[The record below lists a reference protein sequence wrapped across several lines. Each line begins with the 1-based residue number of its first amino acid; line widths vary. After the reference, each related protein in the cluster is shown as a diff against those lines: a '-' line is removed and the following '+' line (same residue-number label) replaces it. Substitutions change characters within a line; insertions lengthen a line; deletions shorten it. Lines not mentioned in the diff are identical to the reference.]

1 MNITVFGGSQV
12 NPGDKI
18 YQDAQRLGS
27 LLGSRGYTVLTGG
40 YIGVMEAVSRGAAEA
55 GGKVVGVT
63 CEEIEAWRPVG
74 PNQWIQEERRFPTL
88 RQRLYTL
95 IESCDAALAMPG
107 GIGTLAEVA
116 EMWSHMQSNAIPSR
130 PLILIGPGWK
140 STFLTLFSALG
151 DFIPERYRFL
161 LTFVDDVEL
170 AVNHLNQSLG
180 TG

>member
-12 NPGDKI
+12 KSGDKI
-18 YQDAQRLGS
+18 YQDALRLGS
-27 LLGSRGYTVLTGG
+27 LLGSSGHTVFTGG

-55 GGKVVGVT
+55 GGHVIGVT

-74 PNQWIQEERRFPTL
+74 PNQWVQEERRFPTL
-88 RQRLYTL
+88 RQRIFAL

-107 GIGTLAEVA
+107 GIGTLAEIA
-116 EMWSHMQSNAIPSR
+116 EMWSHMQSDAISPR

-140 STFLTLFSALG
+140 NTFQAFYSALG
-151 DFIPERYRFL
+151 DLIPANYRSL
-161 LTFVDDVEL
+161 LTFVEDVDHAMKYL
-170 AVNHLNQSLG
+170 DQSLR